1 MTTPVTFELTDVVAG
16 PADAPILRGV
26 TVEIPCTGITA
37 IAGPSGAGKSTLL
50 RLLDRLDDPRSGAIR
65 FDGRPVVE
73 WDPQDLRRRV
83 AMLFQHPPRFEGTLY
98 DNLVV
103 ADGALD
109 RARAET
115 VVERVGLEPA
125 LLDRAATDLSGGEA
139 QRMAF
144 ARALLTE
151 PGVVL
156 ADEPTASL
164 DGASRRLIEDLA
176 VSIAA
181 EGMGMVWVTHDTDQ
195 LRRVADYV
203 VVLVA
208 GRVAACGPLTDL
220 DDHADAAI
228 RALVGSR

>member
-50 RLLDRLDDPRSGAIR
+50 RLLDRLDDPRSGSIR

-208 GRVAACGPLTDL
+208 GRVAACGPLADL